1 MLLLLVPALF
11 LTAKLYSPKIA
22 NSHIRTIFRLAITIL
37 LHAVIMLCFVML
49 VCQCCCFCRLCTLE
63 LGSCAI
69 TDEGLSR
76 LVRTCHGLTALNIG
90 QCSCVTDKGLSL
102 IAENLQNLESIDLYG
117 CTKITTVG
125 LQQIMKLPKLS
136 TLNLGLWHKWWSSYF
151 AGLWIAHNFMFVI
164 RKMLA
169 FTFIC
174 VTFRLLDQNWWFWF
188 TDMENELNNIKIS
201 LRRLRTDCHVI
212 TWIFYK

>member
-1 MLLLLVPALF
+1 MDHPVIVCLAV
-11 LTAKLYSPKIA
+11 TISLY
-22 NSHIRTIFRLAITIL
+22 
-37 LHAVIMLCFVML
+37 AVIMLCLILFV
-49 VCQCCCFCRLCTLE
+49 FCRLRTLE

-69 TDEGLSR
+69 TDEGLAK

-136 TLNLGLWHKWWSSYF
+136 TLNLGLWHKW
-151 AGLWIAHNFMFVI
+151 
-164 RKMLA
+164 
-169 FTFIC
+169 
-174 VTFRLLDQNWWFWF
+174 
-188 TDMENELNNIKIS
+188 
-201 LRRLRTDCHVI
+201 
-212 TWIFYK
+212 